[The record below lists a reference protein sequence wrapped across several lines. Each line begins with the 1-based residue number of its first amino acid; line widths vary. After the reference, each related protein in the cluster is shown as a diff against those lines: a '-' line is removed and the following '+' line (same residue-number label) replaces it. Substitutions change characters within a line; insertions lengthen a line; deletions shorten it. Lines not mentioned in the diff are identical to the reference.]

1 MGAVSAHAVQG
12 AWKAGRKGGQGV
24 VVKEKGRGV
33 VGGVAVKEKGR
44 AGGGGDGEGEGG
56 RG

>member
-24 VVKEKGRGV
+24 VKEKGRGV
-33 VGGVAVKEKGR
+33 VGGVVVKEKGR
-44 AGGGGDGEGEGG
+44 AGGGGEGEGEGG